1 MQFIAVLFAAA
12 SVAAV
17 SVAAASIAL
26 AQTVPTVSSFSAA
39 SYFSPAGLHGTG
51 GCFGRPLATWS
62 GVPEDAF
69 CQATPGALGL
79 SVTPGTETNC
89 QIDLY
94 TTSNCDG
101 TTGGFIS
108 TVPITKAC
116 FTASQ
121 EFASVRILC
130 ITTG

>member
-1 MQFIAVLFAAA
+1 MQFIAVLLVAA
-12 SVAAV
+12 SV
-17 SVAAASIAL
+17 AL
-26 AQTVPTVSSFSAA
+26 AQTVPTVSSYRAA
-39 SYFSPAGLHGTG
+39 DCCGT
-51 GCFGRPLATWS
+51 PLDTWS

-69 CQATPGALGL
+69 CKATPGALAL
-79 SVTPGTETNC
+79 NVTTGTSARC

-108 TVPITKAC
+108 AVPLNNSC
-116 FTASQ
+116 FTASE

>member
-1 MQFIAVLFAAA
+1 MQFIAVLLAAA
-12 SVAAV
+12 SV
-17 SVAAASIAL
+17 AL
-26 AQTVPTVSSFSAA
+26 AQTVPTVSS
-39 SYFSPAGLHGTG
+39 YSPAGYYTPAGTYHAA
-51 GCFGRPLATWS
+51 GCSGTPLATWS
-62 GVPEDAF
+62 GVPENAF
-69 CQATPGALGL
+69 CQATPGAIAL

-108 TVPITKAC
+108 TVPVTKSC
-116 FTASQ
+116 FIASE